1 MQPREGQQTKE
12 QYLEKQRTC
21 SAIFKRINLQSCL
34 RKYRFD
40 GRKNVQESVQLNVS
54 TTLVF

>member
-1 MQPREGQQTKE
+1 MKE
-12 QYLEKQRTC
+12 QYQEKQRTC

-34 RKYRFD
+34 RKCRFD